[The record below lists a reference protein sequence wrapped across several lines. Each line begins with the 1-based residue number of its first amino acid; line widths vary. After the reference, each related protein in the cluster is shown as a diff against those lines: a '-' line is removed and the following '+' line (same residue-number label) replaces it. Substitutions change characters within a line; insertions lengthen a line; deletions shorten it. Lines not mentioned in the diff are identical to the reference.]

1 MRWTTGNA
9 SPGVPTTTNDEGLA
23 QLTAAQ
29 EGNRTLRTPHN
40 PKILLT
46 ADGRWVLTCPEC
58 EASRQPQ
65 LPIGI
70 RMPLESR
77 LTAERLRENHM
88 GRKPTT

>member
-1 MRWTTGNA
+1 MTA
-9 SPGVPTTTNDEGLA
+9 S
-23 QLTAAQ
+23 Q
-29 EGNRTLRTPHN
+29 EGHRILRTPHN
-40 PKILLT
+40 PKISST

-58 EASRQPQ
+58 ESSRQHQ